1 MQRRVFLYNPP
12 QLLADFKQAYP
23 ELVKEPSKTLLQLI
37 DFESVITDLTH
48 E

>member
-1 MQRRVFLYNPP
+1 MISQNGCFTPP
-12 QLLADFKQAYP
+12 TVLADFKQAYP
-23 ELVKEPSKTLLQLI
+23 ELVKELSKTLLQLI